1 MGQRLSAETVGL
13 IDQVVEEYHHP
24 DRIGLDPLG
33 FPRRF
38 SDPADREIV
47 ALLAACLAWGRVQ
60 QIAQVMERLLERL
73 GDHPAE
79 RLRSANEGALES
91 ITQGIIHRVTTSAD
105 LARALNRIG
114 KTLRDHGSLEA
125 LFREG
130 DRSDEPT
137 VMMALTS
144 FSERLRGDGADATRG
159 FKHLFPQPALGSA
172 CKRWMLFL
180 RWVVRPDDGIDL
192 GLWEGISPS
201 RLVIPLDTHIHRI
214 ALNLRLTTRRDASLR
229 TALEVTG
236 ALRGWRPDDPVGCD
250 FALSRLGIHQ
260 VCPTRVD
267 PVVCEGCGLRS
278 ACRHGLQ

>member
-1 MGQRLSAETVGL
+1 MGKRLSAETVSL
-13 IDQVVEEYHHP
+13 IDRVVAEYHRP

-38 SDPADREIV
+38 PEPGDREVV

-79 RLRSANEGALES
+79 RMRSADEEDLKR
-91 ITQGIIHRVTTSAD
+91 ITQGIIHRVATSAD
-105 LARALNRIG
+105 LARALDRIG
-114 KTLRDHGSLEA
+114 GVLRDHGSLGA
-125 LFREG
+125 LFRQG
-130 DRSDEPT
+130 DRGDDPT
-137 VMMALTS
+137 VMTALTAL
-144 FSERLRGDGADATRG
+144 SERLRDDGANATRG
-159 FKHLFPQPALGSA
+159 FKHLFPQPSLGSA

-180 RWVVRPDDGIDL
+180 RWVVRPDDGVDL

-214 ALNLRLTTRRDASLR
+214 ALNLRLTRRRDASLR
-229 TALEVTG
+229 TALEVTE

-278 ACRHGLQ
+278 ACRHGL